1 MPTDTTG
8 NQRGQ
13 HGFSDLREDQKQERQ
28 ITAGTLSLSPSFSF
42 SSVNK
47 GHMRITDL
55 IDFSPF
61 KISYKKEV
69 HRGTYHTQNLSLSY
83 LGISE
88 GTE

>member
-28 ITAGTLSLSPSFSF
+28 ITAGALSLSPSFSF

-61 KISYKKEV
+61 KISYKKYTEV
-69 HRGTYHTQNLSLSY
+69 LIILKTYPCHIW
-83 LGISE
+83 G
-88 GTE
+88 